1 VLVDFF
7 EDYIRATRWF
17 MDPANQK
24 AAVEIVS
31 KYTKVP
37 PERLGWIFT
46 KRDFYRDPNG
56 APDVAGLQK
65 NLDMLKEFKFLKS
78 DLDIKKHVDLS
89 LIEEAAKRI
98 K

>member
-1 VLVDFF
+1 
-7 EDYIRATRWF
+7 

-24 AAVEIVS
+24 DAVAIVS
-31 KYTKVP
+31 KFINVP

-56 APDVAGLQK
+56 APDLVSIQRSV
-65 NLDMLKEFKFLKS
+65 DMLKEFNFLKEP
-78 DLDIKKHVDLS
+78 LDVKKYADLS
-89 LIEEAAKRI
+89 LIEDAAKRI